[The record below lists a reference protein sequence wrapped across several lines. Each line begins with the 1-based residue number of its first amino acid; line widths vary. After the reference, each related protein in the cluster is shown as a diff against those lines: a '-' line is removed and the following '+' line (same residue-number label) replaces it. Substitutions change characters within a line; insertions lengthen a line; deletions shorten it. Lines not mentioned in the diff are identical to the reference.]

1 MKDKKGRRLNAED
14 RMSIQACIHCK
25 MGISQIAARTGFSK
39 SAISREI
46 KNNSIRKPGMDAPCR
61 KRVAGVCNCCPTRAF
76 CHRAK
81 AFYDFAEAEGRSRAL
96 MGRTYRDYLA
106 RVKARPRENVAQYD
120 SVIGKATDKAECERL
135 HELVRYCLPKGR
147 SLDSLTQEA
156 VDEMYS
162 DINSYVRKSQGDQ
175 TPYDKVRRKF
185 GDGFL
190 AKIGIRRVPKKK
202 VRLLP
207 IV

>member
-1 MKDKKGRRLNAED
+1 M
-14 RMSIQACIHCK
+14 
-25 MGISQIAARTGFSK
+25 
-39 SAISREI
+39 
-46 KNNSIRKPGMDAPCR
+46 
-61 KRVAGVCNCCPTRAF
+61 
-76 CHRAK
+76 
-81 AFYDFAEAEGRSRAL
+81 
-96 MGRTYRDYLA
+96 
-106 RVKARPRENVAQYD
+106 
-120 SVIGKATDKAECERL
+120 
-135 HELVRYCLPKGR
+135 RYCLPKGR

-162 DINSYVRKSQGDQ
+162 NINSYVRKSQGDQ